1 MFELIDEWGPEKVVC
16 VSDARTGMRGVL
28 VIDNTARGMGK
39 GGTRMSTTVSVG
51 EVARLARNMTWKW
64 AGVDLF
70 YGGAKAGI
78 WADPNAESKEAVLR
92 AFVRALKN
100 EVPEE
105 YVFGLDVGLTEK
117 DAAIMLDEVGGRG
130 GAVGTPR
137 ALGGLPYDQLGVTG
151 HAQAIGLSTSSLSVL
166 IQGFGAVGAATAKRL
181 AELGATV
188 VAVSTSQGGIHNPD
202 GLDVTNL
209 LTLREQHGDGLVAHY
224 SEAKPLAAGEE
235 LSVTADILV
244 LAALQDVIDADLA
257 RTLPTKIIVEG
268 ANLPSSPEAQS
279 VLLERGITVVPD
291 FIANAGGVVAAAVA
305 MDARYTGIRPEPA
318 AVFDNISKKLGAST
332 AETLAASKTQRR
344 TTHQVARS
352 TAQERV
358 HEAMVLRGRGFLT
371 PVRTSTSFIPAL
383 GGGTGRPLIWANQQR
398 NRGTK

>member
-1 MFELIDEWGPEKVVC
+1 MFEMIDEWGPEKVVC

-64 AGVDLF
+64 AGVDLC

-78 WADPNAESKEAVLR
+78 CADPNADSKEAVLR
-92 AFVRALKN
+92 AFVRALRN

-130 GAVGTPR
+130 GAVGTPH
-137 ALGGLPYDQLGVTG
+137 ALGGLPYDELGVTG
-151 HAQAIGLSTSSLSVL
+151 HGVAESADAAAQAIGLATGSLSTS
-166 IQGFGAVGAATAKRL
+166 IQGFGAVGAAAAKRL

-202 GLDVTNL
+202 GLDVATL
-209 LTLREQHGDGLVAHY
+209 LELREHYGDGLVGHY
-224 SEAKPLAAGEE
+224 TDAKPLAAGEE
-235 LSVTADILV
+235 LSITTDILIP
-244 LAALQDVIDADLA
+244 AALQDVIDADLA
-257 RTLPTKIIVEG
+257 RTVPAEIIVEG
-268 ANLPSSPEAQS
+268 ANLPSSPAAQR
-279 VLLERGITVVPD
+279 VLFERGVTVVPD

-305 MDARYTGIRPEPA
+305 MDARYSGIRPEPA
-318 AVFDNISKKLGAST
+318 AVFDSISTKLRAST
-332 AETLAASKTQRR
+332 IETLAASQAQGR
-344 TTHQVARS
+344 TTHEVARS
-352 TAQERV
+352 IAQRRV
-358 HEAMVLRGRGFLT
+358 REAMEVRGRM
-371 PVRTSTSFIPAL
+371 PRAAAV
-383 GGGTGRPLIWANQQR
+383 
-398 NRGTK
+398 

>member
-78 WADPNAESKEAVLR
+78 WADPQADSKEAVLR
-92 AFVRALKN
+92 AFVRALRN

-130 GAVGTPR
+130 GSVGTPH

-151 HAQAIGLSTSSLSVL
+151 YGVAESTDAAARSIGLATSSLSVS

-188 VAVSTSQGGIHNPD
+188 VSVSTAQGGLHHPD
-202 GLDVTNL
+202 GLDVSTL
-209 LTLREQHGDGLVAHY
+209 LALREQYGDDLVHHY
-224 SEAKPLAAGEE
+224 SGAKPLAAGQE
-235 LSVTADILV
+235 LSVPADV
-244 LAALQDVIDADLA
+244 LIPAALQDVIDVGLA
-257 RTLPTKIIVEG
+257 RTLSAKIVVEG
-268 ANLPSSPEAQS
+268 ANLPSSPAAQS
-279 VLLERGITVVPD
+279 VLFERGVIVVPD

-305 MDARYTGIRPEPA
+305 MDVRHSGMRPEPA
-318 AVFDNISKKLGAST
+318 AVFDSISHKLRAST
-332 AETLAASKTQRR
+332 VETLEASQAQGH
-344 TTHQVARS
+344 TTHVVAR
-352 TAQERV
+352 TAAQDRV
-358 HEAMVLRGRGFLT
+358 REAMVLRGRAPRSAVFQ
-371 PVRTSTSFIPAL
+371 P
-383 GGGTGRPLIWANQQR
+383 RP
-398 NRGTK
+398 

>member
-78 WADPNAESKEAVLR
+78 WADPTASSKEAVLR
-92 AFVRALKN
+92 AFVRALRN
-100 EVPEE
+100 EVPDE

-130 GAVGTPR
+130 GAVGTPH

-151 HAQAIGLSTSSLSVL
+151 HGVAESADAAAQALGLSTGSLSVS
-166 IQGFGAVGAATAKRL
+166 IQGFGAASAKRV

-202 GLDVTNL
+202 GLDVATL
-209 LTLREQHGDGLVAHY
+209 LDLRDQYGDGLVDHY
-224 SEAKPLAAGEE
+224 SDAKPLAAGEE
-235 LSVTADILV
+235 LSVTADILIP
-244 LAALQDVIDADLA
+244 AALQDVIDADLA
-257 RTLPTKIIVEG
+257 RTLPAKIVVEG

-279 VLLERGITVVPD
+279 VLFDRGVTVVPD

-305 MDARYTGIRPEPA
+305 MDARYSGIRLEPA
-318 AVFDNISKKLGAST
+318 AMFDNISNKLRAST
-332 AETLAASKTQRR
+332 IDTLDASKVQGR
-344 TTHQVARS
+344 TTHEVART

-358 HEAMVLRGRGFLT
+358 REAMVLRGRAPQTAAF
-371 PVRTSTSFIPAL
+371 
-383 GGGTGRPLIWANQQR
+383 
-398 NRGTK
+398 

>member
-78 WADPNAESKEAVLR
+78 WADPTASSKEAVLR
-92 AFVRALKN
+92 AFVRALRN

-130 GAVGTPR
+130 GAVGTPH

-151 HAQAIGLSTSSLSVL
+151 HGVAESADAAAQALGLSTGSLSVS
-166 IQGFGAVGAATAKRL
+166 IQGFGAVGAASAKRL
-181 AELGATV
+181 AELGATI

-202 GLDVTNL
+202 GLDVATL
-209 LTLREQHGDGLVAHY
+209 LDLRDQYGDGLVDQY
-224 SEAKPLAAGEE
+224 SDAKPLAAGEE
-235 LSVTADILV
+235 LSVIADILIP
-244 LAALQDVIDADLA
+244 AALQDVIDADLA
-257 RTLPTKIIVEG
+257 RTLPAKIVVEG

-279 VLLERGITVVPD
+279 VLFDRGVTVVPD

-305 MDARYTGIRPEPA
+305 MDARYSGIRPEPA
-318 AVFDNISKKLGAST
+318 AVFDNISNKLRAST
-332 AETLAASKTQRR
+332 IDTLDASKVQGR
-344 TTHQVARS
+344 TTHAVART

-358 HEAMVLRGRGFLT
+358 REAMVLRGRAPHTAAF
-371 PVRTSTSFIPAL
+371 
-383 GGGTGRPLIWANQQR
+383 
-398 NRGTK
+398 

>member
-78 WADPNAESKEAVLR
+78 WADPTASSKEAVLR
-92 AFVRALKN
+92 AFVRALRN

-130 GAVGTPR
+130 GAVGTPH

-151 HAQAIGLSTSSLSVL
+151 HGVAESADAAAQALGLSTGSLSVS
-166 IQGFGAVGAATAKRL
+166 IQGFGAVGAASAKRL
-181 AELGATV
+181 AELGATI

-202 GLDVTNL
+202 GLDVATL
-209 LTLREQHGDGLVAHY
+209 LDLRDQYGDGLVDQY
-224 SEAKPLAAGEE
+224 SDAKPLAAGEE
-235 LSVTADILV
+235 LSVTADILIP
-244 LAALQDVIDADLA
+244 AALQDVVDADLA
-257 RTLPTKIIVEG
+257 RTLPAKIVVEG

-279 VLLERGITVVPD
+279 VLFDRGVTVVPD

-305 MDARYTGIRPEPA
+305 MDARYSGIRPEPA
-318 AVFDNISKKLGAST
+318 AVFDNISNKLRAST
-332 AETLAASKTQRR
+332 IDTLDASKAQGR
-344 TTHQVARS
+344 TTHEVART

-358 HEAMVLRGRGFLT
+358 REAMVLRGRSPQNAAF
-371 PVRTSTSFIPAL
+371 
-383 GGGTGRPLIWANQQR
+383 
-398 NRGTK
+398 